1 MEIYSYTDR
10 NYSLPPSEINSEV
23 WPAQFLSG
31 FSEFYLYQ
39 YNKNIILIKD
49 VELNAWLPIA
59 IESKLFIREAQLLN
73 APIRNGVELDS
84 SEQLL
89 FFNRLIQTLTKKHIA
104 HRIIQ
109 PHPAGIISAVPQNA
123 KWIPFGTS
131 ITQLALFA
139 TDEELLNSYD
149 PKYKKAIQHS
159 IKNGAVVKF
168 GEEVHKDFYSL
179 YSMTTQRA
187 GIHQDTQK
195 YFDDCR
201 KYLGNENTLTAV
213 VYDRDQP
220 IGAIFINYSKHT
232 SLCTHAG
239 SGGTSKL
246 YGGIKYLHYETMKKL
261 RDIGVQ
267 KYDLVGVRIGS
278 HHEALEGVFRFK
290 KGFGGN
296 LKEGFL
302 WKMDLANTTI
312 KVYDLIQ
319 KIKNRDI
326 KTDIID
332 QELMAA

>member
-1 MEIYSYTDR
+1 M
-10 NYSLPPSEINSEV
+10 
-23 WPAQFLSG
+23 
-31 FSEFYLYQ
+31 
-39 YNKNIILIKD
+39 
-49 VELNAWLPIA
+49 
-59 IESKLFIREAQLLN
+59 
-73 APIRNGVELDS
+73 
-84 SEQLL
+84 
-89 FFNRLIQTLTKKHIA
+89 
-104 HRIIQ
+104 
-109 PHPAGIISAVPQNA
+109 
-123 KWIPFGTS
+123 
-131 ITQLALFA
+131 
-139 TDEELLNSYD
+139 
-149 PKYKKAIQHS
+149 
-159 IKNGAVVKF
+159 KF
-168 GEEVHKDFYSL
+168 GEEVHKDFYFL

-195 YFDDCR
+195 YIDDCR

-239 SGGTSKL
+239 SVGTSKL